1 MEKKES
7 PRSMPAIQFLDPAGN
22 DVDILFVLRHALPR
36 CIGKIG
42 QEREAQIR
50 IRISEVANFK
60 AVELALDC
68 VRSGE

>member
-1 MEKKES
+1 MKKKEA
-7 PRSMPAIQFLDPAGN
+7 PLSMPAIQFFDPAGHN
-22 DVDILFVLRHALPR
+22 VDILLVLRHILPR

-50 IRISEVANFK
+50 IRISEIANFE

-68 VRSGE
+68 IWSGK